1 MHSLRPKGPNRTP
14 FTTTGAKDLPTQLAI
29 SLTFGI
35 GAFIAFCILRPRWS
49 TLYAARKKQV
59 YSASALPD
67 LPKSLFGWIPALW
80 KITDDEVLATA
91 GLDAYVFLAFFKMAI
106 RFTGLATILAF
117 TVLLPI
123 QYYYDGSKIKFTSF
137 PMWALSNN
145 RNLDEGKPKKLDGPY
160 LWAYLFFVY
169 IFTGLATYL
178 LVDATKKVIA
188 VRQKY
193 LGGQVTITDRTI
205 RLSGVPPE
213 LQSENALRQY
223 IDELNIGKVE
233 SVTICRDWL
242 ELDKLMEQRDS
253 ALRSLEAAYT
263 SYYGFR
269 RTLYSDPD
277 ELPTA
282 TSTPSSTDS
291 EHAPLLAQHESGP
304 HSHKT
309 NRPMH
314 MLRYGPLKMHTKTV
328 DSIDHYTAL
337 LQTLDEKV
345 IDARKQT
352 YKPVPIAFVTM
363 SSTASAQVA
372 IQAVLDPR
380 FGTLLAYQAPAPDS
394 IVWRNTYMSRTQRVV
409 RSWSISVF
417 VSILSIIWLIPVTG
431 LAALLNIADI
441 QKIWPWLAAVLE
453 KSEWVES
460 LVQAF
465 LPTLALTLLNVAVP
479 YFYEWL
485 SRYQAFISIAE
496 LELSVISKNFF
507 FTFFNLFIAFT
518 ILGTA
523 LTFEKLWDELKGSLS
538 DTTRVAYALASSLN
552 GLAAFYVNLIILQG
566 IGMFPFR
573 LLEFGTVALYPI
585 TKLIA
590 KSPRQHAELNR
601 PPVFSYGFFLPQ
613 PILVLII
620 TFVYS
625 ILPRGRLILFFGFLY
640 FILGYFTYKYQLLYA
655 MDHPQH
661 STGQAWSMIFYRVVM
676 GLIIFQLA
684 MAGFLASQG
693 AFVRSAMVAPLIV
706 GNVLWMYRW
715 EADWGKLNSFIAL
728 HAIREPVEVDVNQS
742 IPDEEG
748 QVLRGDGTTGSGYG
762 RAAYETL
769 DERREHGGLFVNPSL
784 VSPLE
789 DVWVGRRRTMIRRAT
804 DERMM

>member
-1 MHSLRPKGPNRTP
+1 M
-14 FTTTGAKDLPTQLAI
+14 
-29 SLTFGI
+29 
-35 GAFIAFCILRPRWS
+35 
-49 TLYAARKKQV
+49 
-59 YSASALPD
+59 
-67 LPKSLFGWIPALW
+67 
-80 KITDDEVLATA
+80 LATA

-106 RFTGLATILAF
+106 RFTALATVLAF

-137 PMWALSNN
+137 SMWALGNN
-145 RNLDEGKPKKLDGPY
+145 RHPDEGKPKKLDGPY

-213 LQSENALRQY
+213 LRSESALRQY
-223 IDELNIGKVE
+223 MDELNIGKVE

-242 ELDKLMEQRDS
+242 ELDKLMEQRDR

-277 ELPTA
+277 ELPTTA
-282 TSTPSSTDS
+282 STPGSTDS
-291 EHAPLLAQHESGP
+291 EDAPLLAPHGSGP

-314 MLRYGPLKMHTKTV
+314 TFRHGPFKIHTKTV

-337 LQTLDEKV
+337 LQTLDEKITV
-345 IDARKQT
+345 ARKKT

-394 IVWRNTYMSRTQRVV
+394 IVWRNTYMSRTQRVL

-479 YFYEWL
+479 YFYECL
-485 SRYQAFISIAE
+485 YSALPR
-496 LELSVISKNFF
+496 VIVC
-507 FTFFNLFIAFT
+507 
-518 ILGTA
+518 A
-523 LTFEKLWDELKGSLS
+523 LT
-538 DTTRVAYALASSLN
+538 
-552 GLAAFYVNLIILQG
+552 YVSFQG
-566 IGMFPFR
+566 CQH
-573 LLEFGTVALYPI
+573 
-585 TKLIA
+585 TKL
-590 KSPRQHAELNR
+590 
-601 PPVFSYGFFLPQ
+601 SY
-613 PILVLII
+613 
-620 TFVYS
+620 
-625 ILPRGRLILFFGFLY
+625 R
-640 FILGYFTYKYQLLYA
+640 
-655 MDHPQH
+655 
-661 STGQAWSMIFYRVVM
+661 
-676 GLIIFQLA
+676 
-684 MAGFLASQG
+684 
-693 AFVRSAMVAPLIV
+693 
-706 GNVLWMYRW
+706 
-715 EADWGKLNSFIAL
+715 
-728 HAIREPVEVDVNQS
+728 
-742 IPDEEG
+742 
-748 QVLRGDGTTGSGYG
+748 
-762 RAAYETL
+762 
-769 DERREHGGLFVNPSL
+769 
-784 VSPLE
+784 
-789 DVWVGRRRTMIRRAT
+789 
-804 DERMM
+804 